1 MLLQIAYQDKA
12 TQTDLPMEE
21 ADVKDTQTDLMLQV
35 FEQMKLV
42 QERVITLTT
51 KVTNVKVQVEH
62 YKEKAISKD
71 TVQEEHIKKLNL
83 EGDDEKHLKT
93 QITNKITVT
102 AAGTDHEVETAN
114 STVRRL
120 SRRGKGMPPEFS
132 DEAKEILSNKSSD
145 LSYDGMV
152 KTIRSCLTRNEVPI
166 RRYTNV
172 DLEKLQLKLN
182 PKGRTQVAKGA
193 ISDVKFL
200 PIADKRVIVVGDE
213 LGYFGLW
220 NLDLEHHGVYL
231 YRPHLSK
238 LSAITIEPL
247 SMSKIFT
254 SSYDQRIMLLDVE
267 KEAFDEI
274 YQDIYAV
281 YSLCHRWEDVN
292 CVYFGDEVGE
302 LKIFDVRA
310 STPSSSWR
318 LHGEAINTIHCKPND
333 LNIIATSSADK
344 TVSLWDLRS
353 ISSDDPKSLITI
365 RHGGPIYSA
374 YFSPSGGFLAT
385 TSSDN
390 TIGLYGGENYE
401 EKFLIPHNNLSGEYI
416 STLRGIWGWDDSH
429 VYVGKIQEK
438 QKKHKRRD
446 INVGKHGLHIISTID
461 KKVVRTLQSDD
472 MPTVPYRL
480 AAHPY
485 IVGTLAGATGK
496 AVPTNITPTVA
507 PHPPEEPLSFKRS
520 AHNGFPDYFYDLNYW
535 NSIEAGAYTTT
546 YREELKYYL
555 RTLIENDRQRINAL
569 DC

>member
-1 MLLQIAYQDKA
+1 M
-12 TQTDLPMEE
+12 
-21 ADVKDTQTDLMLQV
+21 ADN
-35 FEQMKLV
+35 
-42 QERVITLTT
+42 ERAFL
-51 KVTNVKVQVEH
+51 KRQRR
-62 YKEKAISKD
+62 SK
-71 TVQEEHIKKLNL
+71 
-83 EGDDEKHLKT
+83 G
-93 QITNKITVT
+93 
-102 AAGTDHEVETAN
+102 DHEVETAN

-120 SRRGKGMPPEFS
+120 SRRSKGMPPELS
-132 DEAKEILSNKSSD
+132 DEAKEILSKKSSD

-152 KTIRSCLTRNEVPI
+152 KTIGSCLTRNEVPI
-166 RRYTNV
+166 RHYTNV

-281 YSLCHRWEDVN
+281 YSICHRWEDVN

-318 LHGEAINTIHCKPND
+318 LHGEAINTVHCKPND

-485 IVGTLAGATGK
+485 IVRTLAGATGK
-496 AVPTNITPTVA
+496 GKVCIWVQA
-507 PHPPEEPLSFKRS
+507 
-520 AHNGFPDYFYDLNYW
+520 
-535 NSIEAGAYTTT
+535 
-546 YREELKYYL
+546 
-555 RTLIENDRQRINAL
+555 
-569 DC
+569 